1 MGNRRENS
9 GNSVILPF
17 FFGGGGGGHCKI
29 TTDGD
34 FSHEIKRHLLFGKK
48 VMNNQDSIFKSRNIT
63 LPKKDRLLKAMVC
76 PVVMYRC
83 KSCAVKKAEPQRIDT
98 FELWCWRRLL
108 RIVKTAR
115 ISRKSILKEIRPW
128 CSLEGMM
135 LKWKLQYFGHLIRR
149 VESGN
154 Y

>member
-83 KSCAVKKAEPQRIDT
+83 KSCAVK
-98 FELWCWRRLL
+98 
-108 RIVKTAR
+108 
-115 ISRKSILKEIRPW
+115 
-128 CSLEGMM
+128 
-135 LKWKLQYFGHLIRR
+135 
-149 VESGN
+149 
-154 Y
+154 